1 MTMRRFLL
9 PIIILLTLSGC
20 MGGVSVWASDEA
32 VEAAVYSSTK
42 APSIT
47 LVTVINN
54 KNGSGGHSSLVI
66 NASQRV
72 VFDPAGNFKH
82 EAAPER
88 NDLVYGMHP
97 AMLNAYYRFHA
108 RTEWH
113 VVKQEIQ
120 VSPEIA
126 ELAFQRAKEYGAV
139 GSGFCANSVSS
150 ILPKIPGFETIDK
163 TLFPKKLMANFAE
176 LQNVKTEKF
185 YEYD

>member
-1 MTMRRFLL
+1 MRRFLL
-9 PIIILLTLSGC
+9 PIIVLFTLSGC
-20 MGGVSVWASDEA
+20 MGGATVWAPDEA
-32 VEAAVYSSTK
+32 IEAAVYSSSK

-66 NASQRV
+66 NAHQRV

-82 EAAPER
+82 DAAPER

-97 AMLNAYYRFHA
+97 AMLDAYYRFHA
-108 RTEWH
+108 RVEWH
-113 VVKQEIQ
+113 VVTQEIQ
-120 VSPEIA
+120 VSREVA
-126 ELAFQRAKEYGAV
+126 ELAYQRVKDYGAV

-150 ILPKIPGFETIDK
+150 ILPTIPGFEGISK
-163 TLFPKKLMANFAE
+163 TLYPKKLMADFAE
-176 LQNVKTEKF
+176 LQNVKTDTF